1 MLTGRKD
8 YLPKLLEWV
17 PRENLPDFFG
27 GTDTS
32 CDFVTEK
39 GPWAEHWA
47 VRAHPHITWSPRPIA
62 HRNLLSASCLCLLLG
77 SLAACLEV
85 LTSEPLCGPLL
96 LRAVCLIRRRNHVST
111 AVLAT
116 ERGDGSESETHGRG
130 CAECDCVARCS
141 RGVGLGE
148 ESRWI

>member
-47 VRAHPHITWSPRPIA
+47 VRAHPHITSSHRPA
-62 HRNLLSASCLCLLLG
+62 QPPERLVPL
-77 SLAACLEV
+77 LAARQPGCLF
-85 LTSEPLCGPLL
+85 G
-96 LRAVCLIRRRNHVST
+96 
-111 AVLAT
+111 
-116 ERGDGSESETHGRG
+116 GS
-130 CAECDCVARCS
+130 DV
-141 RGVGLGE
+141 
-148 ESRWI
+148 

>member
-8 YLPKLLEWV
+8 YLPKLLEWI

-47 VRAHPHITWSPRPIA
+47 VRAYAHAPAVPRPLSLVPCPSSLAHRPSPIA
-62 HRNLLSASCLCLLLG
+62 HRKPRRFVRFHAARQDGCLFGGSA
-77 SLAACLEV
+77 V
-85 LTSEPLCGPLL
+85 
-96 LRAVCLIRRRNHVST
+96 
-111 AVLAT
+111 
-116 ERGDGSESETHGRG
+116 
-130 CAECDCVARCS
+130 
-141 RGVGLGE
+141 
-148 ESRWI
+148 